1 MERGLSRARRGLLV
15 LAIGAAV
22 VAAVPSGAWAQ
33 LPRERHVVVLCAAA
47 AADRLSVASEA
58 IAFWNRVLSE
68 LQLGTRFVETTL
80 IATSDSE
87 RVLENYTRAVWQQV
101 GRLSP
106 GDRGPREPRDLEG
119 LGADVVVFLSQQPTM
134 SFAWPLRQSPGFFV
148 AVPSQT
154 VTRNIIAHE
163 LGHALGLTHHNDPS
177 VLMCSPCQGGRID
190 ETSFLPLT
198 RHDRLRLRE
207 LHAAVRRRDD

>member
-1 MERGLSRARRGLLV
+1 MRARRGFLS

-22 VAAVPSGAWAQ
+22 FAAVPSGAWAQ
-33 LPRERHVVVLCAAA
+33 SPRERHVVVLRAAA
-47 AADRLSVASEA
+47 TTTDRPSIASEA

-87 RVLENYTRAVWQQV
+87 RLLENYTRAVWQQA

-106 GDRGPREPRDLEG
+106 GDRGPHEPRNLEG

-148 AVPSQT
+148 AVPSAT
-154 VTRNIIAHE
+154 ATRNIIAHE
-163 LGHALGLTHHNDPS
+163 LGHVLGLTHHNDPR
-177 VLMCSPCQGGRID
+177 VLMCSPCQGGLID
-190 ETSFLPLT
+190 EASFLPLT

-207 LHAAVRRRDD
+207 LHAGTP